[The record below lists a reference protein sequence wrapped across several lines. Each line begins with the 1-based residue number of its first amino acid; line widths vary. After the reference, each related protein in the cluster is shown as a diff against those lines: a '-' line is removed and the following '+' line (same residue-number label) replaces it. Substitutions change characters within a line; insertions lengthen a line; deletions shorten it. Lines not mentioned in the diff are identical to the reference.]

1 MGGVDNA
8 DQMRDYYS
16 TVKKLRK
23 YWRYLLSFVF
33 DASVNNAF
41 ILYDKCVTV
50 KPKRHNAPLDFR
62 LDFADQLIAGFSSR
76 KKAAAKRKFQT
87 VSESSAHLH
96 KLVKFEGRKKACV
109 SRKVAKRRTPAG
121 RVVETSFGCDVC
133 QVHFCKDMCFPQHVG
148 AHYFSPNFSHMKS
161 REHWRERQGRPVGT
175 ETSQGVDQ
183 YPLLPA
189 KLSVSITSFVLL
201 SELYLFHLH
210 CVCLCWVCV

>member
-50 KPKRHNAPLDFR
+50 KQKRHNAPLDFR

-109 SRKVAKRRTPAG
+109 NCKVAKRRTPAG
-121 RVVETSFGCDVC
+121 KAVETSFGCDVC
-133 QVHFCKDMCFPQHVG
+133 QVHFCKDTCFPQHVG
-148 AHYFSPNFSHMKS
+148 AH
-161 REHWRERQGRPVGT
+161 
-175 ETSQGVDQ
+175 
-183 YPLLPA
+183 
-189 KLSVSITSFVLL
+189 
-201 SELYLFHLH
+201 
-210 CVCLCWVCV
+210 